1 MTFIINTPLPF
12 SASDPVTSVIST
24 QLPYPV
30 NISDGDPIVL
40 TFEVIN
46 KVMNINNILLMNIF
60 KVY

>member
-1 MTFIINTPLPF
+1 MFYYYYYSFYTWLF

-30 NISDGDPIVL
+30 STSDGEPIVL

-46 KVMNINNILLMNIF
+46 KVMNINLLLTKF
-60 KVY
+60 YY